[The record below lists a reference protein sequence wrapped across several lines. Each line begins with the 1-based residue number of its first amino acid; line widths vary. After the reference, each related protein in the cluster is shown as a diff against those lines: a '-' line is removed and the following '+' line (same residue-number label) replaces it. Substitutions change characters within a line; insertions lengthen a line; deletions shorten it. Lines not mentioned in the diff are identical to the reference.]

1 MEILDWGVLIII
13 MVLIVFYG
21 VKQNQIPSDS
31 ESYLKGNRSL
41 PWWTI
46 GLSVMATQAS
56 AITFLSV
63 PGQAYDE
70 GLRFIQFYFGLPVAI
85 IVLCVFVLPKYYQLN
100 VYTAYEYLEKR
111 FDVKVRSLAAILFL
125 CQRGLA
131 TGLTLFA
138 PSIVLSS
145 ILGWNLSF
153 TTLYIGLIVIGYM
166 ILGGTLAVSKTQKQ
180 QMLIIFLGLIVA
192 VICILQQMPS
202 DISLKETLHLA
213 EITGKLQVIDTSFDL
228 SNKYTIWSSLLG
240 GTFLF
245 LSYFGTDQSQVQ
257 RYLSGKSLKECQ
269 LGLVFNALCKIPV
282 QFFILAIGVLVFV
295 FLQFHRAP
303 LHFNQYNINQL
314 KNSSYHESYQVLENQ
329 WNTIHQ
335 QKQEYLSQ
343 YLREAKEGTTNLALV
358 ENIKQ
363 LFSKEEAIRIETKS
377 MLSSFAD
384 RTHTRIETEDTDYIF
399 INFIVR
405 HLPNGVIGLLI
416 SVIILAAM
424 SATASAI
431 NALTTTTVID
441 FYKRLCVPNQTDKH
455 YLKTSKVV
463 TLIWGVISIF
473 FAMTITLFDNLI
485 EAVNI
490 IGSLFYGV
498 VLGIFVIGFFISRIK
513 ADAVFIAAVIAEII
527 VIVLFV
533 SNQYQIIQIAYLW
546 LNLIGCSLVIGIAF
560 LVQLIQP
567 QIESKNKR
575 FVMININE

>member
-1 MEILDWGVLIII
+1 MEILDWGVLIMIMLVII
-13 MVLIVFYG
+13 FYG

-85 IVLCVFVLPKYYQLN
+85 IILCVFVLPKYYQLN

-202 DISLKETLHLA
+202 DISLKDTLHLA

-269 LGLVFNALCKIPV
+269 LGLLFNALCKIPV

-295 FLQFHRAP
+295 FLQFHKTP

-335 QKQEYLSQ
+335 QKQGYLSQ
-343 YLREAKEGTTNLALV
+343 YLRETKEGTTNLATV
-358 ENIKQ
+358 EKIKQ
-363 LFSKEEAIRIETKS
+363 LFSKEEAIRTETKS
-377 MLSSFAD
+377 MLSSFAN

-441 FYKRLCVPNQTDKH
+441 FYKRLCVSNQTDKH
-455 YLKTSKVV
+455 YLKTSKIV

-527 VIVLFV
+527 VVILFV

-560 LVQLIQP
+560 LIQLIQP
-567 QIESKNKR
+567 QIESKDKR
-575 FVMININE
+575 LVMININE